1 MAYSP
6 DSTANLARFN
16 ETIAASAKIGPGRP
30 GGLSRLALSDTDRE
44 MRDLFVAW
52 CQEADLAVTVDV
64 CGNIFGR
71 REGSEPDL
79 PPVLF
84 GSHLDTQINGGRF
97 DGIAGVLAALE
108 VVRSLDDLG
117 HTTRRPLEIVNWT
130 NEEGARFSPP
140 MCASG
145 AFVGAYDPAWVH
157 GLCDDDGLT
166 FGEELARIGYLGETP
181 CAPRPIDAYLELHIE
196 QGPIL
201 DAEGREMGVVTAG
214 YPSHGMRVS
223 FAGKTAHTGPTPMHQ
238 RQNALAAA
246 ARWATMADDI
256 GWAFAA
262 QDGKATAARLVAWP
276 NKAGI
281 LSDHAEAICDVRHPD
296 AGAASV
302 MAERLRRAARE
313 AAAHCGCTATFED
326 SWHWGGDIFDDAL
339 VATLRRHADRLRIDH
354 RDVCSQAGH
363 DAYFLARHCPAAMIF
378 TPCKDGITHNNE
390 EFCTPESFGPGLNVL
405 LHAVVERADRKGD

>member
-130 NEEGARFSPP
+130 NEEGTRYAPA
-140 MCASG
+140 MLASVRLG
-145 AFVGAYDPAWVH
+145 
-157 GLCDDDGLT
+157 GLCRGL
-166 FGEELARIGYLGETP
+166 RSCLGS
-181 CAPRPIDAYLELHIE
+181 RP
-196 QGPIL
+196 
-201 DAEGREMGVVTAG
+201 
-214 YPSHGMRVS
+214 
-223 FAGKTAHTGPTPMHQ
+223 
-238 RQNALAAA
+238 
-246 ARWATMADDI
+246 
-256 GWAFAA
+256 
-262 QDGKATAARLVAWP
+262 
-276 NKAGI
+276 
-281 LSDHAEAICDVRHPD
+281 VR
-296 AGAASV
+296 
-302 MAERLRRAARE
+302 R
-313 AAAHCGCTATFED
+313 
-326 SWHWGGDIFDDAL
+326 
-339 VATLRRHADRLRIDH
+339 
-354 RDVCSQAGH
+354 
-363 DAYFLARHCPAAMIF
+363 
-378 TPCKDGITHNNE
+378 
-390 EFCTPESFGPGLNVL
+390 
-405 LHAVVERADRKGD
+405 